1 MIEIKG
7 LSDLTKKLDELAQRA
22 SDLHGS
28 HEVPLT
34 ELLTPAF
41 LAKCSQFLSPD
52 EMFAA
57 SGFEVKNT
65 EDFKTIPDTEWDN
78 FIRKNTSYKSWSEML
93 SAASAEWSQ
102 AKLSL

>member
-1 MIEIKG
+1 MFKIEG
-7 LSDLTKKLDELAQRA
+7 LDNLTKKLDELAQRA

-28 HEVPLT
+28 HEVPLG

-57 SGFEVKNT
+57 SGFEVKSSD
-65 EDFKTIPDTEWDN
+65 DFKAIPDDQWDE
-78 FIRKNTSYKSWSEML
+78 FIRKHTSYESWSEML
-93 SAASAEWSQ
+93 SAASAEWT
-102 AKLSL
+102 KERLGL